1 MNKISLYQAIRM
13 TPYFKYYI
21 RVLSILLLFTCNS
34 FSQPT
39 IVLDNS
45 NELQDIGNQI
55 YYLED
60 SSLQVSIQEIIKDS
74 VQEKFTINPQETINF
89 SSTSSAYWL
98 KFKVSKATSGNFY
111 LNVGSAYID
120 SISLYEFDED
130 ELISTKHTGDDLA
143 FNTREIEVGNY
154 LFPLDIEENTT
165 RTFYLRVKS
174 DQPLFFLLRVG
185 TLPDFVAYEHDLD
198 FLQGIYFGFMFLIFL
213 YNLFLYFSTKE
224 NIYLYY
230 IAYVFSI
237 TWFMASVFGY
247 FFEYFWPNTPF
258 LNQLV
263 VVSSGLTMITAT
275 LFTQRFLN
283 TKVSDPRMH
292 KGSIAFLVLGFLV
305 CVLVIFGFKIEG
317 LKLAQGGLLIM
328 ATYFL
333 VLGIRFKLK
342 GFRPAK
348 YYLFAW
354 GALIVGI
361 CFAILESLN
370 LTFVMT
376 YLNAMQ
382 IGSAMEVLLLSFAL
396 GDRINVYK
404 KQKEDA
410 QLQALIAAKENER
423 LIQEQNIILEEK
435 VKKRTAEVA
444 RQNEELL
451 TLNEEKDMLVNI
463 VAHDLRTPLHQMK
476 GLIWLLD
483 IPAMQLT
490 DDQEMYLHEIDNSVD
505 RLTDMIGRIMDT
517 HALEKNEIK
526 LTSET
531 VNLVELAQYMVRR
544 FHLTSTQKD
553 IELSVNAQKSNLLI
567 EVDKNYL
574 IQVLENLL
582 SNAIKFSEKGSKI
595 ILHVKSK
602 DQKTLIIVEDNG
614 PGISKEDQKKLF
626 GRFQKLSAQPT
637 AGESSTGLGLSIVKK
652 YVEAMNGSIHCES
665 QLGIGTKFII
675 SFDIKTD

>member
-1 MNKISLYQAIRM
+1 MSA
-13 TPYFKYYI
+13 YFKYYLGI
-21 RVLSILLLFTCNS
+21 LSIIWLSTLTSFGQTAILLDDS
-34 FSQPT
+34 A
-39 IVLDNS
+39 
-45 NELQDIGNQI
+45 ELQDIGKQT

-60 SSLQVSIQEIIKDS
+60 ASLGLSIEEIINNNLKTPFKS
-74 VQEKFTINPQETINF
+74 YSQETINF
-89 SSTSSAYWL
+89 SSTASAYWL
-98 KFKVSKATSGNFY
+98 KFKITKKIPGNFF

-120 SISLYEFDED
+120 SISLYELDEKNK
-130 ELISTKHTGDDLA
+130 LISTRHTGDDLP
-143 FNTREIEVGNY
+143 FDTREIEVGNY
-154 LFPLDIEENTT
+154 LFALDFDKDIT

-185 TLPDFVAYEHDLD
+185 TLSNFVAYEHDLD
-198 FLQGIYFGFMFLIFL
+198 FLQGIYFGFMLLIFL
-213 YNLFLYFSTKE
+213 YNLFLYFSTRE
-224 NIYLYY
+224 RIYLYY

-258 LNQLV
+258 FNQLV

-275 LFTQRFLN
+275 LFTQKFLN
-283 TKVSDPRMH
+283 TKKSDTRLH
-292 KGSIAFLVLGFLV
+292 KGSMVFLFIGFLV
-305 CVLVIFGFKIEG
+305 CLFVLLGYKIEG

-328 ATYFL
+328 AMYFL
-333 VLGIRFKLK
+333 IIGIRFKLK
-342 GFRPAK
+342 GFRPAI

-354 GALIVGI
+354 GALIIGI

-370 LTFVMT
+370 LTFVMS

-382 IGSAMEVLLLSFAL
+382 IGSALEVLLLSFAL
-396 GDRINVYK
+396 GDRINMYK

-410 QLQALIAAKENER
+410 QLEALISAKENER

-435 VKKRTAEVA
+435 VKERTAEVA
-444 RQNEELL
+444 NQNEALII
-451 TLNEEKDMLVNI
+451 LNKEKDMLVNL

-483 IPAMQLT
+483 IPVMVVT
-490 DDQEMYLHEIDNSVD
+490 EDQEAYLYEINNSID
-505 RLTDMIGRIMDT
+505 RLTQMISRILDT

-526 LTSET
+526 LINEIISLNE
-531 VNLVELAQYMVRR
+531 LVPYIVQN
-544 FHLTSTQKD
+544 FHLTATEKN
-553 IELSVNAQKSNLLI
+553 IKLLAEVEEGNHSV

-582 SNAIKFSEKGSKI
+582 SNALKFSKKGSKVV
-595 ILHVKSK
+595 LHVKSNK
-602 DQKTLIIVEDNG
+602 GKTKVVVEDNG
-614 PGISKEDQKKLF
+614 PGISEEDQKKLF

-637 AGESSTGLGLSIVKK
+637 AGESSIGLGLSIVKK
-652 YVEAMNGSIHCES
+652 YVEAMNGKIHCES

-675 SFDIKTD
+675 TFKSKGI